1 MVKKSVIVDQ
11 VLILMCKSY
20 AIWLEHAYINR
31 RLHICNTVIMVNQS
45 PNEIVRHTIR
55 STQG

>member
-1 MVKKSVIVDQ
+1 VDQ

-55 STQG
+55 